1 MIRKRF
7 KKIAKLSILVGVKQ
21 AWKLL
26 CNLYLLS
33 YQPFLTLR
41 NIKESGDK
49 MQLALLSLTAV
60 SPVIFYV
67 TARVVWD
74 NYKYGRVLNSVGQVF
89 LTVFVIEIVIFS
101 YLLYWSFKVIKSG
114 SGKKG

>member
-1 MIRKRF
+1 MIKKRVE
-7 KKIAKLSILVGVKQ
+7 KIAKLSILVGAKQ

-41 NIKESGDK
+41 TIKESDDK
-49 MQLALLSLTAV
+49 LQLILLLLAVV
-60 SPVIFYV
+60 SPAVFYV
-67 TARVVWD
+67 TTRVVWD

-89 LTVFVIEIVIFS
+89 LVVFVVEVLIFS
-101 YLLYWSFKVIKSG
+101 YLLYWSIKVIRSCP
-114 SGKKG
+114 KKTN